1 MATACLINIYE
12 SYSDRG
18 AFVQKAPWMSK
29 EIDEEELVVGNPL
42 PQWNSFPAPLVKFY
56 DGKRLDLEYEGK
68 IYSIKT
74 GEEIELTRWM
84 SSQQYGV
91 TCEHIQ
97 CVKVVPM
104 EIIYKGNWQSGSTIR
119 QVLEGPVGDGEV
131 WYPNG
136 DKFKGYFH
144 LSFASINGPAY
155 AAEGRYD
162 FADGSYIEHAW
173 LVTSSNR
180 KTFFLTGVY
189 RIKHP
194 DAEDSIAMF
203 LRGKRYGFELTF
215 RKTLSSFPPDPHA
228 KEWYANERIWHG
240 PDGSNDDPEVLDYD
254 IDETDVNSIRLTL
267 KLRTREGINYKVIQ
281 KGGRYEANKYDQMIY
296 DPSVKSTLY
305 YPNGDSI
312 DHYGSCVRCFHPY
325 DGWITIHNAKTGK
338 MRSEEWKK
346 GEMVNAQEWKYDIG
360 ASKSLELP
368 DPFGQGMAQANVWA
382 IGRTKGHIE
391 YAYGEWVYDGKMVD
405 NRPEGH
411 GVLVG
416 DRFRHEGCRYEGEFH
431 EGRCHG
437 KGVFENTKAG
447 IRQEGMFVAGVYQEP
462 NAATAPITL
471 HARYGHQHWSASGSG
486 DWTYEECDFEPKL
499 GRLIFVGFGDIE
511 IARIEKDCITLT
523 QHDKTYMLAP
533 GCELHFSAEIEGRE
547 WSDGCS
553 YDGDDYS
560 LALTWKE

>member
-18 AFVQKAPWMSK
+18 AFVQKAPWVSR
-29 EIDEEELVVGNPL
+29 EVEEEDLVVGNPL
-42 PQWNSFPAPLVKFY
+42 PQWGSSPAPMVKYY
-56 DGKRLDLEYEGK
+56 DGKRLELEYEGK
-68 IYSIKT
+68 NFSIKT
-74 GEEIELTRWM
+74 GEEMEFTSWT

-97 CVKVVPM
+97 CVKVVPT
-104 EIIYKGNWQSGSTIR
+104 EIIYKGDWQLKETIR
-119 QVLEGPVGDGEV
+119 QKLGGPVGNGEV

-144 LSFASINGPAY
+144 LNFACIDGPAH

-173 LVTSSNR
+173 LVTSSDR

-194 DAEDSIAMF
+194 NSEDSIAMF
-203 LRGKRYGFELTF
+203 LRGRRYGFELTF
-215 RKTLSSFPPDPHA
+215 RKTLSNFPPDTHA

-240 PDGSNDDPEVLDYD
+240 PDGSNDDPEVLDYE
-254 IDETDVNSIRLTL
+254 IDETDVNCIRLTL
-267 KLRTREGINYKVIQ
+267 RLRTREGISYKVIQ
-281 KGGRYEANKYDQMIY
+281 KGGRYEANKYNQMIY

-312 DHYGSCVRCFHPY
+312 DHYGVCVRCFHPY
-325 DGWITIHNAKTGK
+325 DGWITIHKAKTGK
-338 MRSEEWKK
+338 MRSEEWKE

-368 DPFGQGMAQANVWA
+368 DPFGQGTTHANVWG
-382 IGRTKGHIE
+382 IGQTKGHIE
-391 YAYGEWVYDGKMVD
+391 YSSGDWIYDGKIAD

-416 DRFRHEGCRYEGEFH
+416 DRYRHEGCRYEGEFH
-431 EGRCHG
+431 EGCCHG
-437 KGVFENTKAG
+437 KGVFENIPAG

-462 NAATAPITL
+462 NAATKPITL
-471 HARYGHQHWSASGSG
+471 HARHGHQHWSVSGSG
-486 DWTYEECDFEPKL
+486 DWKYEERVFEVELGSLDFT
-499 GRLIFVGFGDIE
+499 GFRDIE

-523 QHDKTYMLAP
+523 KRGDTYLLKP
-533 GCELHFSAEIEGRE
+533 GNTLRFSAEIEGRE
-547 WSDGCS
+547 WSDGCV

-560 LALTWKE
+560 LVLTWKE